1 MKKAFL
7 LFVMLLLAVL
17 TVSSVSALPVVI
29 NHVWVD
35 GTEVYETGTNKIRS
49 LDRNQALPV
58 KVELEVDTNLTS
70 SLKDVQVEAV
80 IRGYDQKDLIED
92 ITDAFDAQSG
102 VTYVKNLDLKLPIR
116 MDQDRY
122 KLRVRIEDRDGETT
136 EETFELE
143 VEAASHSV
151 WIRDVVLSPSDSV
164 VAGRALLARVRVKNV
179 GNSDENDGIRVTFA
193 IPDLGVSDTDY
204 IDELNEDE
212 STTSEDLYVRI
223 PACVTQG
230 LYTWYASVT
239 YQDGDET
246 ETVNGKILVMDGDV
260 CPSSTQPEVVPTT
273 IIAVGS
279 ASQVANGGSEVVYP
293 ITITNQEG
301 AAKTY
306 VVSVDSGDW
315 ATFSVSP
322 SNLMLLQKGETGTI
336 FVHAKVS
343 QTAPAGDN
351 LFVVNIKKGAE
362 LIKQVTLKANVVQT
376 SKPVVKPTNDQ
387 FGWDA
392 VKQGLLIALIVLI
405 IILIIIGLI
414 IGFKKVK
421 SDDETN
427 EKGES
432 YY

>member
-7 LFVMLLLAVL
+7 LFVMLLLGIL
-17 TVSSVSALPVVI
+17 TVSSVSALPIVI

-35 GTEVYETGTNKIRS
+35 GTEVYETGTNKIRA

-70 SLKDVQVEAV
+70 SIQDVQVEAV

-92 ITDAFDAQSG
+92 ITDAFNAQSG

-136 EETFELE
+136 EATFELE
-143 VEAASHSV
+143 IEADAHAV

-164 VAGRALLARVRVKNV
+164 VAGRALLARVRIKNV
-179 GNSDENDGIRVTFA
+179 GNSDENDGIRITFA

-223 PACVTQG
+223 PSCVEQG
-230 LYTWYASVT
+230 LYSWYATVT
-239 YQDGDET
+239 FHDGDET
-246 ETVNGKILVMDGDV
+246 ETVTGKILVMDGDV
-260 CPSSTQPEVVPTT
+260 CPTSTQPEVTPTT
-273 IIAVGS
+273 IIAVGA
-279 ASQVANGGSEVVYP
+279 ASQTANGGSEVVYP

-315 ATFSVSP
+315 ATFTVSP
-322 SNLMLLQKGETGTI
+322 SNLMLLQKGETGTV

-351 LFVVNIKKGAE
+351 LFVVNVKKGAE

-376 SKPVVKPTNDQ
+376 QKPVKPATNDQ
-387 FGWDA
+387 FGWNA